1 MDIAV
6 IGAGSMGKNHI
17 RICSDLPNVNLVAIA
32 DSNEAVVNGLAQ
44 KYRTKAY
51 TDYRRLIDAEKLD
64 AVFIVVPTSLHKE
77 VALYA
82 ISKGIN
88 VFVEKPIAANMA
100 ESREIISKAHAK
112 NVKLA
117 VGHIERFNPAII
129 ELKKRISDGE
139 LGRIFKIDIDRIGPF
154 PARIRDVGV
163 VVDLAVH
170 DLDILNYLTE
180 SKVIRLYSE
189 TEKRINTDHEDL
201 LEASLKFACGV
212 IASLNINWLTP
223 TKIRRIHV
231 TGEKGM
237 FMVDY
242 LSQDLFF
249 YENSDS
255 HVSNGFR
262 SPSNVIEGK
271 MTKFYIDKKEPL
283 RIEIEHFIDCC
294 RNDLQPLVTG
304 EAAAEALDLAQKLI
318 ESSRLNKV
326 ITL

>member
-1 MDIAV
+1 MNIAV
-6 IGAGSMGKNHI
+6 IGAGAMGKNHI
-17 RICSDLPNVNLVAIA
+17 RIFADMPNVNLVAIA
-32 DSNEAVVNGLAQ
+32 DTNEAVANALAH
-44 KYRTKAY
+44 KFRTKAY
-51 TDYRRLIDAEKLD
+51 TDYKKMLDSEKLD
-64 AVFIVVPTSLHKE
+64 GVSIVVPTSLHKE

-82 ISKGIN
+82 INKGIN
-88 VFVEKPIAANMA
+88 VLVEKPIAANMA
-100 ESREIISKAHAK
+100 DSKEIIKKAHEK

-117 VGHIERFNPAII
+117 VGHIERFNPAIV
-129 ELKKRISDGE
+129 ELKKRMQNGE

-163 VVDLAVH
+163 VIDLAVH

-201 LEASLKFACGV
+201 LEANMKFANGV

-223 TKIRRIHV
+223 TKIRRVHV

-237 FMVDY
+237 FIVDY
-242 LSQDLFF
+242 LSQDLYF
-249 YENSDS
+249 YENSDAQ
-255 HVSNGFR
+255 VSNGFR

-283 RIEIEHFIDCC
+283 RTEIEHFVDCC
-294 RNDLQPLVTG
+294 RNNKTPLVTG
-304 EAAAEALDLAQKLI
+304 EAAAEALDLAHKLI
-318 ESSRLNKV
+318 ESSKLNKV